1 MIKQGETPCLAVKLA
16 DEPQNVDSVYFTL
29 KSGETVITKKYPDEA
44 EYADGIYYIGYTQA
58 ETLTLSSGTAL
69 LEAQI
74 NFKNGN
80 VRKSDIAVFGIGDT
94 LYTKT
99 MESGKGAY
107 DENHDKTV
115 ILHTD
120 NVCYGKD
127 GITFTPVVTSP
138 SDDKLTLSWENDGGA
153 ENPESVTITAP
164 KGENGETPY
173 IGTNGNWYI
182 GNTDTGKPARGAT
195 GAKGDKGDTGAKGA
209 PGDKGDKGDVGAKG
223 EQGIQG
229 EQGEK
234 GDKGDKGEQGI
245 PGYTPVRGTDYWTE
259 ADKAVILSEAID
271 RTCPTGSA
279 ESLTSSLTLTDCCG
293 GTNVRNYVIH
303 GAEGGVGD
311 LNSATGKY
319 EIPVSVRRKN
329 LFSISRDLNYISSSY
344 IGESGTDYFIG
355 IRSSSV
361 TDASPGAYNWSSGQV
376 GFQNVAYGT
385 ATAATRFV
393 KDLKPNTTYTFS
405 CDVEVLEFAE
415 GVTRINPRH
424 TITVSGQSFNV
435 YAGGVTEVNVKK
447 HIKNTFTTG
456 DEIGTVSFLL
466 YLQSCKL
473 KFSNPQIEE
482 GSAETDFESY
492 TEPVTYTIYL
502 DEPLGAGE
510 TVTRETGGDITLQS
524 VYTNI
529 IKVGTTVAPGKIEVE
544 YYKDINKV
552 LANLNNAILSQ
563 GGNV

>member
-1 MIKQGETPCLAVKLA
+1 MSEIKTIWRGSTPCIRTTVPDNIA
-16 DEPQNVDSVYFTL
+16 ESIDSMIFSL
-29 KSGETVITKKYPDEA
+29 KTGSTIIQKAYP
-44 EYADGIYYIGYTQA
+44 
-58 ETLTLSSGTAL
+58 
-69 LEAQI
+69 
-74 NFKNGN
+74 GN
-80 VRKSDIAVFGIGDT
+80 VTKVGNVYHVGFSQNDTEQLENGKCTFQVQYNYKNSNVSYSNVIMYIADTPNNIEIIGDGS
-94 LYTKT
+94 TKGT
-99 MESGKGAY
+99 MDFIDITITA
-107 DENHDKTV
+107 
-115 ILHTD
+115 D
-120 NVCYGKD
+120 NVVLATD
-127 GITFTPVVTSP
+127 GVTFTPIVTSP
-138 SDDKLTLSWENDGGA
+138 SDDKLTLSWKNDGGA

-164 KGENGETPY
+164 KGA
-173 IGTNGNWYI
+173 
-182 GNTDTGKPARGAT
+182 D
-195 GAKGDKGDTGAKGA
+195 
-209 PGDKGDKGDVGAKG
+209 
-223 EQGIQG
+223 
-229 EQGEK
+229 
-234 GDKGDKGEQGI
+234 
-245 PGYTPVRGTDYWTE
+245 GYTPVRGTDYWTE
-259 ADKAVILSEAID
+259 ADKTAILSDAFD
-271 RTCPTGSA
+271 KLCPKGSA
-279 ESLTSSLTLTDCCG
+279 SGTAEVTLADCCG

-319 EIPVSVRRKN
+319 EIPVSVRGKN
-329 LFSISRDLNYISSSY
+329 LFSISRDLNYINSGY

-361 TDASPGAYNWSSGQV
+361 TDASPGSYNWSSGQV

-424 TITVSGQSFNV
+424 TITVSGQSFDV

-456 DEIGTVSFLL
+456 DEIGTVSFWL

-552 LANLNNAILSQ
+552 LENLNNAILAQ

>member
-1 MIKQGETPCLAVKLA
+1 MSFIAKNPLTIPKASKAPSAPIQGTRGLFAKEDGWYDIDDSGNERKIISEDDLSAEIPEVVDNLTSKATDKALSANQGNKL
-16 DEPQNVDSVYFTL
+16 
-29 KSGETVITKKYPDEA
+29 
-44 EYADGIYYIGYTQA
+44 EYSKISYD
-58 ETLTLSSGTAL
+58 L
-69 LEAQI
+69 
-74 NFKNGN
+74 
-80 VRKSDIAVFGIGDT
+80 
-94 LYTKT
+94 
-99 MESGKGAY
+99 AY
-107 DENHDKTV
+107 DEKPGDLDNLVPEADTFYNTTDKWYYTTTRFGNTIGRIREYLYARNMQPV
-115 ILHTD
+115 PLEATD
-120 NVCYGKD
+120 KYNDALQIMIKGEDICKRVRTRHSNSNGSLTYTWSEWHPYLTGAEA
-127 GITFTPVVTSP
+127 F
-138 SDDKLTLSWENDGGA
+138 DKL
-153 ENPESVTITAP
+153 
-164 KGENGETPY
+164 
-173 IGTNGNWYI
+173 
-182 GNTDTGKPARGAT
+182 
-195 GAKGDKGDTGAKGA
+195 
-209 PGDKGDKGDVGAKG
+209 
-223 EQGIQG
+223 
-229 EQGEK
+229 
-234 GDKGDKGEQGI
+234 
-245 PGYTPVRGTDYWTE
+245 
-259 ADKAVILSEAID
+259 
-271 RTCPTGSA
+271 CPMGSA
-279 ESLTSSLTLTDCCG
+279 ESLTSSLTLTDGCG

-319 EIPVSVRRKN
+319 EIPVSVRGKN

-563 GGNV
+563 GGNA